1 MEANTLLQLI
11 EQYGLP
17 LILLLGSIYALYR
30 FLVFSLYEVKNEF
43 GRRHEDNAKAMSE
56 VKESL
61 AEIKSDIKLLVEFIR
76 SKQQENNYV

>member
-1 MEANTLLQLI
+1 MDLDSALGLI

-17 LILLLGSIYALYR
+17 LVLLLGAIYALYR
-30 FLVFSLYEVKNEF
+30 FMVFSLYEVKNEF
-43 GRRHEDNAKAMSE
+43 GRRHEANAQAMAD

-76 SKQQENNYV
+76 KK